1 MTQYNVTGM
10 SCAACV
16 ARVEKAVSKIDGVN
30 SCSVSLLTNSMNVD
44 GSADSSAIIKAV
56 QNAGYGASLK
66 GKEKKSPDAE
76 DSLKDTE
83 TPKIRKRLI
92 ASLIV
97 LAVLMYFSMGHMMWN
112 WSIPSVMADN
122 HVAMGLLQMLLTIV
136 IMVINQKFFIS
147 GFKSLLHGSPNM
159 DTLVALGASASFG
172 YSTYALFAMTDAQM
186 RGDMDAVMGYMHEFY
201 FESAAMILTLI
212 TVGKMLEAHSK

>member
-66 GKEKKSPDAE
+66 GKRKNRSMQRILSKIPKHQKSEKDLSHR
-76 DSLKDTE
+76 SL
-83 TPKIRKRLI
+83 
-92 ASLIV
+92 SL
-97 LAVLMYFSMGHMMWN
+97 
-112 WSIPSVMADN
+112 
-122 HVAMGLLQMLLTIV
+122 
-136 IMVINQKFFIS
+136 
-147 GFKSLLHGSPNM
+147 
-159 DTLVALGASASFG
+159 
-172 YSTYALFAMTDAQM
+172 
-186 RGDMDAVMGYMHEFY
+186 RC
-201 FESAAMILTLI
+201 
-212 TVGKMLEAHSK
+212 

>member
-44 GSADSSAIIKAV
+44 GSADSSTIIKAV

-97 LAVLMYFSMGHMMWN
+97 LAVLMYFSMGHMMWG
-112 WSIPSVMADN
+112 WPLPSF
-122 HVAMGLLQMLLTIV
+122 LTTTILQW
-136 IMVINQKFFIS
+136 
-147 GFKSLLHGSPNM
+147 
-159 DTLVALGASASFG
+159 D
-172 YSTYALFAMTDAQM
+172 LF
-186 RGDMDAVMGYMHEFY
+186 
-201 FESAAMILTLI
+201 S
-212 TVGKMLEAHSK
+212 

>member
-66 GKEKKSPDAE
+66 GKEKKSADAE

-97 LAVLMYFSMGHMMWN
+97 LVVLMYFSMGHMMWG
-112 WSIPSVMADN
+112 WPLPSFFDN
-122 HVAMGLLQMLLTIV
+122 NHIAMGLVQLILSGIV
-136 IMVINQKFFIS
+136 MVINQKFLSADSRGLSALLPIWTR
-147 GFKSLLHGSPNM
+147 LLH
-159 DTLVALGASASFG
+159 LVRAQP
-172 YSTYALFAMTDAQM
+172 LFTAQL
-186 RGDMDAVMGYMHEFY
+186 RC
-201 FESAAMILTLI
+201 L
-212 TVGKMLEAHSK
+212 

>member
-66 GKEKKSPDAE
+66 GKEKKSADAE

-83 TPKIRKRLI
+83 TPKIRKKTYRI
-92 ASLIV
+92 AHCPCSV
-97 LAVLMYFSMGHMMWN
+97 DVFFNGTYDVGMAFAVIF
-112 WSIPSVMADN
+112 
-122 HVAMGLLQMLLTIV
+122 
-136 IMVINQKFFIS
+136 
-147 GFKSLLHGSPNM
+147 
-159 DTLVALGASASFG
+159 
-172 YSTYALFAMTDAQM
+172 
-186 RGDMDAVMGYMHEFY
+186 
-201 FESAAMILTLI
+201 
-212 TVGKMLEAHSK
+212 